1 MAIQRRKASRYVLC
15 MSTQS
20 VLKLASNGFVAD
32 APYYNLAWN
41 EGSKLIKL
49 LDFVD

>member
-1 MAIQRRKASRYVLC
+1 MYVYVYNI
-15 MSTQS
+15 QS

-41 EGSKLIKL
+41 EGSKLIK
-49 LDFVD
+49 